1 MTALSVGS
9 DGAINLGLGATYGIT
24 LALLFSHGLVC
35 SSATG
40 ILARI
45 NVFYVI
51 ISGMS
56 IICTLTIIEVL
67 TAMISRGQSELASL

>member
-56 IICTLTIIEVL
+56 IICTLAI
-67 TAMISRGQSELASL
+67 MRS